1 MYKSSACKM
10 ALNYGEQG
18 RTRFTAETHPREGTS
33 GPGAREESSRKGGA
47 SPAVL
52 LQQPEA
58 RVSAVELR
66 GVMDEA
72 PPGPLHNQA
81 GPPRGV
87 EGPGALVS
95 DAVVG
100 DTLRLLLQLGAG
112 RPVVGR
118 LHTDVASPA
127 LGPQLP
133 AGTPTQPPG
142 RPQGDFAVQRRFWT
156 WTEHRRG
163 REHACEVLC
172 GRRGPPGVCSVHKTS
187 SHLQSREGCSILS
200 AWFRAGYKPTDRTA
214 QGKPLRCLEG
224 AFLRP
229 LSGTL
234 GGQLWPLGAGG
245 TPC

>member
-1 MYKSSACKM
+1 MGAWEGRSEVCHARVAWGSGPGVRGSPAGGPAGTMYKSSACKM

-33 GPGAREESSRKGGA
+33 GPGAREESLRKGGT

-112 RPVVGR
+112 GPVVGR
-118 LHTDVASPA
+118 PHADVASPA
-127 LGPQLP
+127 LGP
-133 AGTPTQPPG
+133 
-142 RPQGDFAVQRRFWT
+142 
-156 WTEHRRG
+156 
-163 REHACEVLC
+163 
-172 GRRGPPGVCSVHKTS
+172 
-187 SHLQSREGCSILS
+187 
-200 AWFRAGYKPTDRTA
+200 
-214 QGKPLRCLEG
+214 
-224 AFLRP
+224 
-229 LSGTL
+229 
-234 GGQLWPLGAGG
+234 
-245 TPC
+245 